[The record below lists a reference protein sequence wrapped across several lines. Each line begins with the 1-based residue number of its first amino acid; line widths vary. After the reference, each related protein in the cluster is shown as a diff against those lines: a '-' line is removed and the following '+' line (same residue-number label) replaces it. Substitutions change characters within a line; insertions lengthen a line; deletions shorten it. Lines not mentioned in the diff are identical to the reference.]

1 MAANI
6 TEYLSKLQELA
17 KQNIKLLNA
26 INESFHTKQEY
37 ISIELGN
44 NSFNV
49 PSFLSLENRLN
60 TLQANFENLVEAP
73 KTGTAAFVFDG
84 ATKTIQCGGFNICPD
99 AVKLDTPQYFNI
111 EANDV
116 LKDFMTSSQL

>member
-44 NSFNV
+44 NSFLLE
-49 PSFLSLENRLN
+49 LSKRTN
-60 TLQANFENLVEAP
+60 P
-73 KTGTAAFVFDG
+73 
-84 ATKTIQCGGFNICPD
+84 
-99 AVKLDTPQYFNI
+99 
-111 EANDV
+111 
-116 LKDFMTSSQL
+116 

>member
-84 ATKTIQCGGFNICPD
+84 ATKTIQ
-99 AVKLDTPQYFNI
+99 
-111 EANDV
+111 
-116 LKDFMTSSQL
+116 